1 MVRSGGRPVAP
12 TDLSDED
19 LPYDAEGEF
28 LSEIWSHLDRTEE
41 LSTVPEALSNLDE
54 VARHCEA
61 VIARIRAWQADQKPD
76 R

>member
-1 MVRSGGRPVAP
+1 MVRSGGRPVAA

-28 LSEIWSHLDRTEE
+28 LSEMWSHLARAEE

-54 VARHCEA
+54 VARNCEA
-61 VIARIRAWQADQKPD
+61 IITRIRAWQADPKPD